1 LLDSSGLKP
10 PNKLGNHTNTM
21 FHKILIANR
30 GEIAVR
36 IIRACREMGIKSVA
50 IYSEIDRKALHV
62 RLADEAYLVGPS
74 PATQSYLNIEKI
86 IEMIRESGAE
96 AVHPGYGFFAENYEF
111 VKRLESE
118 GIVFIGPPSS
128 AVKLLGDKV
137 MARKTMKN
145 AGVLIVPGTE
155 VEIGSDDQGTS
166 IAEKVGFPILIKA
179 VGGGGGKGMRI
190 VREKSELKS
199 ALRAASSE
207 AKSAF
212 ADPRIYI
219 EKYLERPRHVEIQI
233 LADKAGNVIHLGE
246 RECSIQ
252 RRHQKVIEESPSP
265 VVDEKM
271 RKAMGEAAV
280 KAAKAA
286 GYVNAGTME
295 FLVDSDRNF
304 YFLESNTRLQ
314 VEHPVTELVT
324 GIDLAKEQIKI
335 AWGEKLS
342 LRQEDIRWR
351 GSAIECRIYAEDP
364 ENNFLPSTGVVHSYR
379 EPSGPGVR
387 VDSGLYE
394 GSEISLYYD
403 PLISKLLTWGKD
415 RDEAIQ
421 RMKRAL
427 NEYNILGVATT
438 IPFHLKV
445 MDHPKF
451 QKGEIH
457 THFIEEEFGKDKF
470 SEAADK
476 EEHLKAV
483 AVFSALL
490 DYQERKKT
498 KPLQAKTKSQE
509 SIWKIEGR
517 KMGLR

>member
-1 LLDSSGLKP
+1 
-10 PNKLGNHTNTM
+10 M
-21 FHKILIANR
+21 FNKILIANR

-74 PATQSYLNIEKI
+74 PATQSYLNMEKI
-86 IEMIRESGAE
+86 IEITKMSGAE

-137 MARKTMKN
+137 MARKTMRN
-145 AGVLIVPGTE
+145 AGVPIVLGTE
-155 VEIGSDDQGTS
+155 VEIGSEDQGTT
-166 IAEKVGFPILIKA
+166 IAENVGFPILIKA

-233 LADKAGNVIHLGE
+233 LADKFGNVIHLGE

-252 RRHQKVIEESPSP
+252 RRHQKVIEESPST

-280 KAAKAA
+280 TAAKAA

-295 FLVDSDRNF
+295 FLVDPNRNF

-324 GIDLAKEQIKI
+324 GIDIAKEQIRI
-335 AWGEKLS
+335 ASGMKLS
-342 LRQEDIRWR
+342 FRQEYIIWR

-364 ENNFLPSTGVVHSYR
+364 ENNFLPSTGLVHSYW

-427 NEYNILGVATT
+427 TEYQILGVATT

-445 MDHPKF
+445 MDNPKF
-451 QKGEIH
+451 QRGEIH
-457 THFIEEEFGKDKF
+457 THFIEEEFGREKF
-470 SEAADK
+470 SEAEDK
-476 EEHLKAV
+476 EEYLKAV

-490 DYQERKKT
+490 DYQEKKRT
-498 KPLQAKTKSQE
+498 KPLLTKTKSQE
-509 SIWKIEGR
+509 SNWKIEGR
-517 KMGLR
+517 KMGMR

>member
-1 LLDSSGLKP
+1 
-10 PNKLGNHTNTM
+10 M
-21 FHKILIANR
+21 FGKILIANR

-62 RLADEAYLVGPS
+62 RLADEAYFVGPS
-74 PATQSYLNIEKI
+74 PATQSYLNMEKI
-86 IEMIRESGAE
+86 IQTIKESKAE

-118 GIVFIGPPSS
+118 GIVFIGPPAS

-137 MARKTMKN
+137 MARKTMRG
-145 AGVLIVPGTE
+145 AGVPIVPGTE
-155 VEIGSDDQGTS
+155 VEIGSEDQGTS
-166 IAEKVGFPILIKA
+166 IAEEVGFPILIKA

-190 VREKSELKS
+190 VREKKELKS

-233 LADKAGNVIHLGE
+233 LADKHDNVIHLGE

-295 FLVDSDRNF
+295 FLVDADRNF

-324 GIDLAKEQIKI
+324 GTDLAKEQIKI
-335 AWGEKLS
+335 AWGEILS

-364 ENNFLPSTGVVHSYR
+364 ENNFLPSIGVVHSYR

-403 PLISKLLTWGKD
+403 PLISKLLVWGKD

-427 NEYNILGVATT
+427 SEYNILGVATT

-457 THFIEEEFGKDKF
+457 THFIEEEFGKEKYTAGEDKDEHF
-470 SEAADK
+470 KAA
-476 EEHLKAV
+476 

-498 KPLQAKTKSQE
+498 KPLLAKTKSKE
-509 SIWKIEGR
+509 SNWKIEGR
-517 KMGLR
+517 KMGMR

>member
-1 LLDSSGLKP
+1 
-10 PNKLGNHTNTM
+10 M
-21 FHKILIANR
+21 FNKILIANR

-36 IIRACREMGIKSVA
+36 IIRACREMGIKSVT

-62 RLADEAYLVGPS
+62 RLADEAYFVGPS

-86 IEMIRESGAE
+86 IQVIKESGAE

-118 GIVFIGPPSS
+118 GIVFIGPPAS

-137 MARKTMKN
+137 MARKTMRS
-145 AGVLIVPGTE
+145 AGVPIVPGTE
-155 VEIGSDDQGTS
+155 VEIDSEDQGTV

-190 VREKSELKS
+190 VREKKELKS

-219 EKYLERPRHVEIQI
+219 EKYLERPRHLEIQI
-233 LADKAGNVIHLGE
+233 LADKHGNVIHLGE

-295 FLVDSDRNF
+295 FLVDSNRNF

-364 ENNFLPSTGVVHSYR
+364 DNNFLPSIGIVHSYR

-403 PLISKLLTWGKD
+403 PLISKLLVWGKD

-451 QKGEIH
+451 QRGEIH
-457 THFIEEEFGKDKF
+457 THFIEEEFGKQTYTAGEDK
-470 SEAADK
+470 D
-476 EEHLKAV
+476 EHLKAA

-498 KPLQAKTKSQE
+498 KPLPAKTKSKE
-509 SIWKIEGR
+509 SSWKIEGR
-517 KMGLR
+517 KMGMR

>member
-1 LLDSSGLKP
+1 
-10 PNKLGNHTNTM
+10 M
-21 FHKILIANR
+21 FKKVLIANR

-36 IIRACREMGIKSVA
+36 IIRACREMGIKTVA
-50 IYSEIDRKALHV
+50 IFSDIDRKALHV
-62 RLADEAYLVGPS
+62 RLADEAYLVGPAQ
-74 PATQSYLNIEKI
+74 ATQSYLNMEKI
-86 IEMIRESGAE
+86 MEVAEKSGAE
-96 AVHPGYGFFAENYEF
+96 AIHPGYGFFAENYEF
-111 VKRLESE
+111 VKRVESE
-118 GIVFIGPPSS
+118 GLVFIGPPAE

-137 MARKTMKN
+137 AARKTMKGS
-145 AGVLIVPGTE
+145 GVPIVPGTE
-155 VEIGSDDQGTS
+155 VEIGSEDQGAS
-166 IAEKVGFPILIKA
+166 IAESVGFPILIKA

-190 VREKSELKS
+190 VRKKSELKS

-233 LADKAGNVIHLGE
+233 LADRFGNVIHLGE

-252 RRHQKVIEESPSP
+252 RRHQKVVEESPSP

-280 KAAKAA
+280 TATKAT
-286 GYVNAGTME
+286 GYVNAGTIE
-295 FLVDSDRNF
+295 FLVDADRNF

-314 VEHPVTELVT
+314 VEHPVTEMVT
-324 GIDLAKEQIKI
+324 GIDIAKEQLKV
-335 AWGEKLS
+335 ACGMKLS
-342 LRQEDIRWR
+342 YKQEDIRWR

-364 ENNFLPSTGVVHSYR
+364 ENNFLPSTGVVYSYW
-379 EPSGPGVR
+379 EPSGPGIR

-394 GSEISLYYD
+394 GAEVSLFYD
-403 PLISKLLTWGKD
+403 PLISKLLAWGKD
-415 RDEAIQ
+415 REEAIQ

-427 NEYNILGVATT
+427 FEYRISGVATT
-438 IPFHLKV
+438 ISFHLKV
-445 MDHPKF
+445 MENQKF

-457 THFIEEEFGKDKF
+457 THFIEEEFEKEKL
-470 SEAADK
+470 SEVEDRD
-476 EEHLKAV
+476 ELLKAV

-490 DYQERKKT
+490 DYQEKKKI
-498 KPLQAKTKSQE
+498 KPLLSKTKSKE
-509 SIWKIEGR
+509 SPWKIAGR

>member
-1 LLDSSGLKP
+1 
-10 PNKLGNHTNTM
+10 M
-21 FHKILIANR
+21 FKKVLIANR

-36 IIRACREMGIKSVA
+36 IIRACKEMGIKTVA
-50 IYSEIDRKALHV
+50 IFSDIDRKALHV
-62 RLADEAYLVGPS
+62 RLADEAYPVGP
-74 PATQSYLNIEKI
+74 AQAAQSYLNMERI
-86 IEMIRESGAE
+86 IEVAKQSGAE
-96 AVHPGYGFFAENYEF
+96 AIHPGYGFFAENYDF
-111 VKRLESE
+111 VKRIESE
-118 GIVFIGPPSS
+118 GLVFIGPPAE

-137 MARKTMKN
+137 AARKTMRSS
-145 AGVLIVPGTE
+145 GVPIVPGTE
-155 VEIGSDDQGTS
+155 VEIGSDEQGES
-166 IAEKVGFPILIKA
+166 IAAEVGFPILIKA

-190 VREKSELKS
+190 VRDKKDLKS

-233 LADKAGNVIHLGE
+233 LVDKFGNATHLGE

-280 KAAKAA
+280 IAAKAS
-286 GYVNAGTME
+286 GYVNAGTIE

-324 GIDLAKEQIKI
+324 GVDLAKEQLRI
-335 AWGEKLS
+335 ASGMKLS
-342 LRQEDIRWR
+342 YKQEDIRWK

-364 ENNFLPSTGVVHSYR
+364 QNNFLPSTGMVHSYW
-379 EPSGPGVR
+379 EPSGPGIR

-394 GSEISLYYD
+394 GAEISLFYD
-403 PLISKLLTWGKD
+403 PLISKLLAWGES
-415 RDEAIQ
+415 REEAIQ

-427 NEYNILGVATT
+427 SEYRISGVATT
-438 IPFHLKV
+438 IPFHLGV
-445 MDHPKF
+445 MENEKF
-451 QKGEIH
+451 KKGDIH
-457 THFIEEEFGKDKF
+457 THFIDEEFEKKKL
-470 SEAADK
+470 SEVEDK
-476 EEHLKAV
+476 EELLKAV

-490 DYQERKKT
+490 AHSEKRKSVGPFMSKV
-498 KPLQAKTKSQE
+498 KSQE
-509 SIWKIEGR
+509 SPWKIAGR
-517 KMGLR
+517 KMGLRQFGK

>member
-1 LLDSSGLKP
+1 MLK
-10 PNKLGNHTNTM
+10 KV
-21 FHKILIANR
+21 LIANR

-36 IIRACREMGIKSVA
+36 IIRACREMGVRTVA
-50 IYSEIDRKALHV
+50 IFSEIDRKALHV
-62 RLADEAYLVGPS
+62 RLADEAYPVGPAK
-74 PATQSYLNIEKI
+74 ATESYLNMDKI
-86 IEMIRESGAE
+86 FEIAKQSKADAI
-96 AVHPGYGFFAENYEF
+96 HPGYGFFAENYDF
-111 VKRLESE
+111 VRRVESK
-118 GIVFIGPPSS
+118 GLIFIGPPAE

-137 MARKTMKN
+137 AARKTMKSS
-145 AGVLIVPGTE
+145 GVPIVPGTE
-155 VEIGSDDQGTS
+155 VEIGSDQQGES
-166 IAEKVGFPILIKA
+166 IAEQVGFPILIKA
-179 VGGGGGKGMRI
+179 VGGGGGKGMRV
-190 VREKSELKS
+190 VRDKKDLKS

-233 LADKAGNVIHLGE
+233 LADKHGNVIHLGE

-271 RKAMGEAAV
+271 RQAMGHAAV
-280 KAAKAA
+280 TAAKAS
-286 GYVNAGTME
+286 GYVNAGTIE

-324 GIDLAKEQIKI
+324 GIDLAKEQLRI
-335 AWGEKLS
+335 ASGMKLS
-342 LRQEDIRWR
+342 YKQEDIRWR
-351 GSAIECRIYAEDP
+351 GSAIECRIYAEDT
-364 ENNFLPSTGVVHSYR
+364 ENNFLPSTGVVHSYW

-387 VDSGLYE
+387 VDSGLYQGAE
-394 GSEISLYYD
+394 VSLFYD
-403 PLISKLLTWGKD
+403 PLVSKLLTWGEN

-427 NEYNILGVATT
+427 SEYRILGVATS

-445 MDHPKF
+445 MDNPNF
-451 QKGEIH
+451 RKGEIH
-457 THFIEEEFGKDKF
+457 THFIEDEFGKDK
-470 SEAADK
+470 SEQP
-476 EEHLKAV
+476 EEKDELAKAV

-490 DYQERKKT
+490 DYEEKKHH
-498 KPLQAKTKSQE
+498 KPVISSQGKSKGNP
-509 SIWKIEGR
+509 WKMAGR
-517 KMGLR
+517 KMGLRQLGS